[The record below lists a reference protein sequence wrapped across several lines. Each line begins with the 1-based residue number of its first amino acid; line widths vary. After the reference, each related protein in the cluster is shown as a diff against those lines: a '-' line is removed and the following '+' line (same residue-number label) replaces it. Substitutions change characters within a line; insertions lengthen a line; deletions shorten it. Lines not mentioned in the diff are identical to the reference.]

1 MTDNNTVEVKAK
13 LRRTRRLKMAYNI
26 SQSDKTKIAAI
37 RFSGQYLEAL
47 GFSYDAFFD
56 LTINED
62 GSLTIRPVSKEQNE
76 AEAVTTSSDEA

>member
-76 AEAVTTSSDEA
+76 SEAVATSSDEA

>member
-13 LRRTRRLKMAYNI
+13 LRKTRRLKMAYNI
-26 SQSDKTKIAAI
+26 SQGDKTKIAAI

-62 GSLTIRPVSKEQNE
+62 GSLTIRPVSKEV
-76 AEAVTTSSDEA
+76 AESEKAFTDLELP